1 MKSIGTTDH
10 RFNIVLHQELVY
22 INGLH
27 QRFAILLPV
36 NKVSLLGLLSS
47 LLELM
52 YAVISITN
60 DIRTMLNQLIC
71 LIPCQQIRTLSPI
84 ANVIYNHKFDVIEH
98 VLQLVDRSDRHAY
111 WLYPY
116 FESYGL

>member
-111 WLYPY
+111 
-116 FESYGL
+116 